1 MSVHPALAL
10 FIVKIV
16 SCYVLQQTITSN
28 LLLYNITASVHLHI
42 FYFLVCDT
50 VEVTVDV
57 QLYGTGLSVN
67 VTVLSGAKSVRV
79 IVRDSIQRRY
89 TKKSEIYEIVKVQ
102 RFETLL
108 GNRVRYD

>member
-1 MSVHPALAL
+1 MHPALAI
-10 FIVKIV
+10 FFVKIV
-16 SCYVLQQTITSN
+16 SCCILQQTITSN
-28 LLLYNITASVHLHI
+28 LLLCNITASVHLHT
-42 FYFLVCDT
+42 FYFPVCDT

-67 VTVLSGAKSVRV
+67 VTVLSGAKSLRV

-89 TKKSEIYEIVKVQ
+89 TKKGEMYEIVKIQ

-108 GNRVRYD
+108 GNTVRYD